1 MAIPIPIII
10 TVFLVL
16 AFCIAVVVSIVDKE
30 YGKATALIFVIILII
45 GLYNTAYVDKAE
57 SIIKGEY
64 YSTQCQLI
72 ETNIDNGL
80 FQSNTNKLKCGDV
93 IENVT
98 VDEYQQAIQSYQG
111 NGD

>member
-98 VDEYQQAIQSYQG
+98 VDEYQQAIQAYQG
-111 NGD
+111 DSD